1 MMNELWSRFPAFLDK
16 AMAENPQKGEYFLPE
31 VVDQLIQEGKAEVK
45 VLKSCDKWYG
55 VTYKEDKDSVV
66 KAIQAMKNS
75 GKYPQVLWK

>member
-1 MMNELWSRFPAFLDK
+1 MNFGAVSLLFWTRLWQKTLKKESTFCPA
-16 AMAENPQKGEYFLPE
+16 
-31 VVDQLIQEGKAEVK
+31 VVDRLIQEEHADVK